1 MYVRFLLPPFADNSH
16 WYIVGGLDPH
26 LSRHA
31 STLLKSVSKNLP
43 SLVDW
48 ECIFI
53 GDGSKDFW
61 IIDQFPA
68 CL

>member
-1 MYVRFLLPPFADNSH
+1 MYVRSLLLLFADNSH

-31 STLLKSVSKNLP
+31 STLLKP
-43 SLVDW
+43 

-53 GDGSKDFW
+53 GHGSKDFW
-61 IIDQFPA
+61 IVDHFPGY
-68 CL
+68 L